1 MDVAPTAW
9 EQPLLWTSLAME
21 LWTYIFIN
29 SGLLDWPGNCD
40 APIIQPQNAL
50 VMYICY
56 PNLLSHGQ
64 DLISWPSPFAS
75 CDLPYHI
82 SSRYV
87 SVALSALSVSYF
99 SSYWGSLWAHCTT
112 TSSWSIA
119 FCLGL
124 CPMTRYLPKQLP
136 MPSMASVC
144 WLAKFQCCLQCL
156 TQSIFS
162 QHFSTCTQLT
172 KTLGSKHPAVDWLL
186 VVYYSSVN
194 FTTISTKLWAS
205 TASQSIWLS
214 LTRAYFLISSS

>member
-21 LWTYIFIN
+21 LWTYVFIN
-29 SGLLDWPGNCD
+29 SSLLDWPGNCD

-50 VMYICY
+50 VMYTY
-56 PNLLSHGQ
+56 LLPKSAE
-64 DLISWPSPFAS
+64 SWPRSNQLAISLCFMWPS
-75 CDLPYHI
+75 LPHLQQI
-82 SSRYV
+82 
-87 SVALSALSVSYF
+87 SVALSALSFSYF

-112 TSSWSIA
+112 TGSWSIA

-162 QHFSTCTQLT
+162 QHFSTCTQLI